1 MYDIIVIGAGPG
13 GYIAAIKAAQL
24 GANVALIEKE
34 AYGGVCLN
42 WGCIPTKTLLKSAK
56 VYQEILHAEDYGIMI
71 DDQAKIQ
78 LDWARIQKRKNSVVK
93 KMTNGIRTLLKKN
106 GVTLYKGFGEVQENG
121 SIRVNDETLETKKII
136 LALGSHPYL
145 PEIPG
150 LKAAFQ
156 DGFVKTSRELL
167 DLNEIPKSL
176 IIVGGGVVGIEFATL
191 FQALGTQVTM
201 LQRSDR
207 ILSKQDYDVRVLLEK
222 EIKKS
227 GIKIVYHTKINSI
240 DQNTITGMTSG
251 TPATFTAE
259 QILFSIGRIA
269 NTKGIE
275 SLNLQMENKKIQVS
289 DAMETSIPGI
299 YAIGD
304 MNGKAMLA
312 HVASAEGMIAAEN
325 AVLGTSR
332 PLNYRKAPT
341 CIYSFPEVGSVGYTE
356 EEAKKEGRSIRIG
369 TFPLSANG
377 KAMAEGTTTG
387 FVKLIADKDSYDEII
402 GIHIVAPQATD
413 MIAQA
418 VATMELEGTLQDLA
432 HAIHPHPSI
441 SEAVMEAAH
450 GGIGRAIHVYK
461 KNEPE

>member
-13 GYIAAIKAAQL
+13 GYVAAIKAAQL

-56 VYQEILHAEDYGIMI
+56 IYQEFLHAEDYGIVI
-71 DDQAKIQ
+71 DDQSNIQ
-78 LDWARIQKRKNSVVK
+78 LDWTRIQKRKNQVVK
-93 KMTNGIRTLLKKN
+93 KMTNGVRTLLKKN
-106 GVTLYKGFGEVQENG
+106 GVTLYKGFAEVVNSG
-121 SIRVNDETLETKKII
+121 SVRVNEETLVTKKII
-136 LALGSHPYL
+136 LALGSHPHL

-150 LKAAFQ
+150 LNTAYQ

-167 DLNEIPKSL
+167 DLKEIPKSL
-176 IIVGGGVVGIEFATL
+176 IIIGGGVVGIEFATL
-191 FQALGTQVTM
+191 FQALGSQVTM

-207 ILSKQDYDVRVLLEK
+207 ILAKQDYDVRVLLEK
-222 EIKKS
+222 VLKKS
-227 GIKIVYHTKINSI
+227 GVEIVYHTKIHSI
-240 DQNTITGMTSG
+240 DQNMITGDTSG
-251 TPATFTAE
+251 TPVTFTGE

-275 SLNLQMENKKIQVS
+275 SLNLKMEKGKIQVS
-289 DAMETSIPGI
+289 DTMETSIPGI

-312 HVASAEGMIAAEN
+312 HVASAEGIIAAEN
-325 AVLGTSR
+325 AVLGSSR
-332 PLNYRKAPT
+332 PLNYKKAPA

-356 EEAKKEGRSIRIG
+356 EEAKKEGRSIKIG
-369 TFPLSANG
+369 RFPLAANG
-377 KAMAEGTTTG
+377 KAMAEGHTTG

-402 GIHIVAPQATD
+402 GIHIVAPNATD

-450 GGIGRAIHVYK
+450 GGMDRPIHIYK
-461 KNEPE
+461 KKEQE